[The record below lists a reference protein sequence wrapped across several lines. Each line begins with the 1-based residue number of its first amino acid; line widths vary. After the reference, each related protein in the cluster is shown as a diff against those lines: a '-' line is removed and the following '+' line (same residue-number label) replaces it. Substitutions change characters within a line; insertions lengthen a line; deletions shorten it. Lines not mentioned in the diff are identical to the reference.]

1 MNNECS
7 CGCAVMLGAILVGY
21 AAEQANSEATPV
33 GLFRSLVILGVGF
46 VIFMSAFR
54 NRASE

>member
-1 MNNECS
+1 
-7 CGCAVMLGAILVGY
+7 MLGAILVGY
-21 AAEQANSEATPV
+21 AAEQVNSEATPM